1 MNRKKIFYRYNP
13 QTLSYDR
20 VFPSLKSRILIV
32 LRHLLSGILIG
43 SGGLFLFLYFFGS
56 PQEKD
61 LKHQNKLLRTQYDI
75 LSKRIDQAYRV
86 LEPIQERDDNMY
98 RAIYQAEPIAQSIR
112 TSGVGG
118 IGRYEDLEKISN
130 PELIIESSKK
140 MDVLE
145 KQLYVQSN
153 SLDEILEM
161 IRSQKDRIHHMP
173 AIQPVANKD
182 LKRVA
187 SGYGMRIDPIYGTP
201 RMHAGMDFTAPTGT
215 PVYATADGTVI
226 SVKSNTGGYG
236 MCIDIDHGYNVTT
249 KYAHLSKFLV
259 KEGQKVVRGETIGEV
274 GNTGKSTGPHLHY
287 EVRLRGKP
295 QNPAYYY
302 HLDDITPEEFDL
314 MLQLS
319 ANRGQVMD

>member
-43 SGGLFLFLYFFGS
+43 GGGLFLFLYFFGS
-56 PQEKD
+56 PQEKA
-61 LKHQNKLLRTQYDI
+61 LKQENKLIRTQYDI
-75 LSKRIDQAYRV
+75 LSKRIDQAFRI

-98 RAIYQAEPIAQSIR
+98 RAIYQADPIAQSIR

-118 IGRYEDLEKISN
+118 LGRYAELENIPN
-130 PELIIESSKK
+130 AGLIIQSSKK
-140 MDVLE
+140 MDILE

-153 SLDEILEM
+153 SLDEVLQM
-161 IRSQKDRIHHMP
+161 IRSQKDRIHHTP
-173 AIQPVANKD
+173 SIQPVANKD

-187 SGYGMRIDPIYGTP
+187 SGYGNRIHPIYGITKF
-201 RMHAGMDFTAPTGT
+201 HAGMDFTAPTGT
-215 PVYATADGTVI
+215 PVYATADGVVV
-226 SVKSNTGGYG
+226 SVRSAADGYG
-236 MCIDIDHGYNVTT
+236 MCVDIDHGYNMMTR
-249 KYAHLSKFLV
+249 YAHLSKFNV
-259 KEGQKVVRGETIGEV
+259 KQGQKVSRGETIGEV
-274 GNTGKSTGPHLHY
+274 GNTGRSTGPHLHY
-287 EVRLRGKP
+287 EVRVKGAP

-302 HLDDITPEEFDL
+302 HGDLDPEEFDL

-319 ANRGQVMD
+319 ANQGQVMD